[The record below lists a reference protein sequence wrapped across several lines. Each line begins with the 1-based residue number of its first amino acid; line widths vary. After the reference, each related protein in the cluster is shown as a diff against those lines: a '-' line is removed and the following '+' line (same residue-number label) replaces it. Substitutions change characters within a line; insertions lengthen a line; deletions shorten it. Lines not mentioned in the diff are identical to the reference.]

1 MHPPYTP
8 QALLEDMKMLEDE
21 FGLAE
26 MATPE
31 RDDDPN
37 SLNGDFHDPR
47 DPHDPHTAAAR
58 PCAHPPHST
67 DTLSTLSL
75 SHSPHQAPR
84 GAAGREQLRVPF
96 YTLASRRSQC
106 WTLSEVSVTLRTRT
120 TGCSSNRSSTRSQ
133 ASRRWRRS
141 ARCRC

>member
-47 DPHDPHTAAAR
+47 DPMTPTPPPPVLVHIHHT
-58 PCAHPPHST
+58 PQ
-67 DTLSTLSL
+67 TLSQLSRSL
-75 SHSPHQAPR
+75 TPRTKPPVGPPAESSCVSPSIPSPR
-84 GAAGREQLRVPF
+84 VARSAGRCP
-96 YTLASRRSQC
+96 
-106 WTLSEVSVTLRTRT
+106 
-120 TGCSSNRSSTRSQ
+120 
-133 ASRRWRRS
+133 
-141 ARCRC
+141 RCP

>member
-1 MHPPYTP
+1 MHAHVCMHMHMYVCACVCPCHPPRTP

-47 DPHDPHTAAAR
+47 
-58 PCAHPPHST
+58 
-67 DTLSTLSL
+67 
-75 SHSPHQAPR
+75 
-84 GAAGREQLRVPF
+84 V
-96 YTLASRRSQC
+96 
-106 WTLSEVSVTLRTRT
+106 
-120 TGCSSNRSSTRSQ
+120 
-133 ASRRWRRS
+133 
-141 ARCRC
+141 